1 MTNSSKDWRP
11 SYQRSPQ
18 QAITPNTDTKSYSVD
33 RLIADTLIPLWLG
46 AGKASGNAVLGGTG
60 AALQRI
66 GQMFDPTE
74 EQLNQQREIYRTSG
88 EFAGL
93 PEEWQMLGYVPPP
106 DNTLTRA
113 GNYLLNANARVQEN
127 VKQARD
133 DLLGKEQGTYTR
145 AMEGIGAM
153 LIPFMF
159 DWASGGGAIGKSIK
173 AFTEAGAET
182 GDFATNNRGE
192 RDAAKKYLKNFLA
205 NIGLNAALELTPD
218 GSELL
223 KGEHTP
229 TREVLAN
236 IVKELFEESMIQE
249 PLQRI
254 ISDTSREKNGEHNYP
269 MELVRGLRDYP
280 RHIYEI
286 TTGKGQN

>member
-106 DNTLTRA
+106 ENALTRA
-113 GNYLLNANARVQEN
+113 GNYLLDANAKVQDN
-127 VKQARD
+127 VRQARD
-133 DLLGKEQGTYTR
+133 DMLGNEQGTYTR

-153 LIPFMF
+153 LIPFML
-159 DWASGGGAIGKSIK
+159 DWASGGGAIGKGVK
-173 AFTEAGAET
+173 ALTEAGTET

-192 RDAAKKYLKNFLA
+192 RDAAK
-205 NIGLNAALELTPD
+205 NAALELTPD

-229 TREVLAN
+229 VRKVLAK
-236 IVKELFEESMIQE
+236 IAKELFEESMIQE
-249 PLQRI
+249 PAQRMI
-254 ISDTSREKNGEHNYP
+254 NDVSRRANGEHNYL
-269 MELVRGLRDYP
+269 MELIRGLREYP

-286 TTGKGQN
+286 TTGRE

>member
-106 DNTLTRA
+106 ENALTRA
-113 GNYLLNANARVQEN
+113 GNYLLDANAKVQDN
-127 VKQARD
+127 VRLARD
-133 DLLGKEQGTYTR
+133 DLLCEKQGMYTR

-153 LIPFMF
+153 LIPFMLE
-159 DWASGGGAIGKSIK
+159 WASGGGAIGKGVK
-173 AFTEAGAET
+173 AFTEAGTET

-192 RDAAKKYLKNFLA
+192 RGAAKMYLKNFLA

-229 TREVLAN
+229 TREVLAK
-236 IVKELFEESMIQE
+236 IAKELMEESMIQE
-249 PLQRI
+249 PIQRI
-254 ISDTSREKNGEHNYP
+254 INDASRKANGEQSSYP
-269 MELVRGLRDYP
+269 MELMRGLREYP
-280 RHIYEI
+280 RHIYDMM
-286 TTGKGQN
+286 TGEE